1 VQLGIEKMTRD
12 YRAFFI
18 GADITTADQLDQFM
32 SASKRSQLETC
43 HTLCKLHCI
52 LELMSSALCFLKLP
66 APTLSALFKSALDV
80 YREQKFEGFCT
91 TPVFSLPLPA
101 YSMAQKS
108 VLSLCSGLTPK
119 KWILSRQKVNIGGG
133 GPGGV
138 SVSDKMSVIS
148 YRNLPLLDSHREDSE
163 QDEGRYY
170 VYKAHCDCV

>member
-1 VQLGIEKMTRD
+1 MQLGIEKMTRD

-32 SASKRSQLETC
+32 SASKRSQLEMC

-101 YSMAQKS
+101 YSVAQKS

-119 KWILSRQKVNIGGG
+119 KWVLSRQKANIGGG
-133 GPGGV
+133 VGGV

-148 YRNLPLLDSHREDSE
+148 YRNMPLLDSHKEE
-163 QDEGRYY
+163 EPDEGRYYY